1 MIPYLQT
8 CWRGVL
14 SIVGILAVI
23 TALTGFYS
31 TLATSADIQKV
42 RQENRESI
50 TELRK
55 SMELDRDI
63 SRLNQVTDSLMKAKI
78 QQRQYPA
85 DQDLQEDVRSLQTEK
100 ERLQKKI
107 EVR

>member
-1 MIPYLQT
+1 MIDFIQK
-8 CWRGVL
+8 CWKGVL

-42 RQENRESI
+42 REEAKQGI
-50 TELRK
+50 AELRK

-78 QQRQYPA
+78 QARQYPNDKDIA
-85 DQDLQEDVRSLQTEK
+85 DDVKSLQFDK

-107 EVR
+107 EGR